1 MFVTLFVA
9 ELCKDIQAVIPD
21 IVDWMRNS
29 NQEVSNPVL
38 KLFSELVAY
47 CRYHY
52 CYLIDMLN

>member
-1 MFVTLFVA
+1 MFVA
-9 ELCKDIQAVIPD
+9 GSYKDIQAVIPD